1 VIIVDR
7 LLVGG
12 ISFVLGRIAEAV
24 DAERNN
30 EETLREELLAAQMRL
45 ELGEID
51 EAEFERVERAVLQG
65 MREIRE
71 RRGEGKRRVGGKIA
85 VESVEAKL
93 GRDEEPER

>member
-1 VIIVDR
+1 MIVLDR

-12 ISFVLGRIAEAV
+12 LSFVLRRIAEAV

-30 EETLREELLAAQMRL
+30 DDALREELLAAQMRL

-51 EAEFERVERAVLQG
+51 EEEFDRIERAVLKG

-71 RRGEGKRRVGGKIA
+71 RRGQARRRAGGKIA
-85 VESVEAKL
+85 VESVEANL
-93 GRDEEPER
+93 DRDEEPER